1 MWLVLVRKE
10 TRRPFGFVGRG
21 LKSGTVSVSLFF
33 ESLIVDSVF
42 DAPHFLRSP
51 SSLFSA
57 SEAAAEGM
65 TSYLLLSALSS
76 QVPGHT
82 GLSRFESVVAC
93 NLCESYSV

>member
-1 MWLVLVRKE
+1 MIVCRILKNKEATLTGASSCISMWLALVRKE

-21 LKSGTVSVSLFF
+21 LKSETVPVALNL

-57 SEAAAEGM
+57 
-65 TSYLLLSALSS
+65 
-76 QVPGHT
+76 V
-82 GLSRFESVVAC
+82 
-93 NLCESYSV
+93 

>member
-10 TRRPFGFVGRG
+10 TRRPFRFVGRG
-21 LKSGTVSVSLFF
+21 LKSETVYVALNL

-57 SEAAAEGM
+57 
-65 TSYLLLSALSS
+65 
-76 QVPGHT
+76 V
-82 GLSRFESVVAC
+82 
-93 NLCESYSV
+93 